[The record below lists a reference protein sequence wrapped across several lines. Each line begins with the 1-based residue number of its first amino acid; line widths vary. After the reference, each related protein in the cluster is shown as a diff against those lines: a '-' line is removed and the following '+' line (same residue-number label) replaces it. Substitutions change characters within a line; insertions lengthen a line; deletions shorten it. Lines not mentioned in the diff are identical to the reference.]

1 MADTPM
7 GEMAEKNPF
16 YVSGYDRYIG
26 GIFNSEVYPPGNQ
39 DQERMIRIMRHSRR
53 IRSRMP
59 TPPMAKYGIWDLD
72 SE

>member
-1 MADTPM
+1 MADTQMERWQKKIPSM
-7 GEMAEKNPF
+7 YPDD
-16 YVSGYDRYIG
+16 DRYIG
-26 GIFNSEVYPPGNQ
+26 GIFDSEVYPPGNQ

>member
-26 GIFNSEVYPPGNQ
+26 GIFLILKY
-39 DQERMIRIMRHSRR
+39 IRLGTK
-53 IRSRMP
+53 IRN
-59 TPPMAKYGIWDLD
+59 G
-72 SE
+72 